1 MLYIK
6 KGNPPNNLIQY
17 IKIGGKWKISDS
29 SVRNE
34 LRESL
39 LEEQN
44 HLCAFCMSRIK
55 FRGSQIEHWFPRSLS
70 IDNLEFKKL
79 DYNNLFLVCEDNNK
93 SCDTTRTERKEL
105 SVNPTSARTIDNIY
119 YEKASGRIRSRSEIE
134 EQDLNIE
141 LNLNGTKKFKNT
153 KEKFDLHIENRK
165 KLLYEFRKTLD
176 AMEKSGKKVDLKK
189 LLANYMNPVNGQLIP
204 YCGIVIWYIKSKI
217 KTS

>member
-70 IDNLEFKKL
+70 IDILEFKKL

-141 LNLNGTKKFKNT
+141 LNLNGIRNN
-153 KEKFDLHIENRK
+153 FDIHIENRK
-165 KLLYEFRKTLD
+165 KLLSEFIIKWDNMNR
-176 AMEKSGKKVDLKK
+176 SGKKVDLKNI
-189 LLANYMNPVNGQLIP
+189 LANYMNPVNGQLIP
-204 YCGIVIWYIKSKI
+204 YCGIVVWYIKSKI